1 MPRNADTPDLVV
13 PRTTPSLSRTTG
25 CCVISLMRFSVAT
38 LLGSVA
44 NCLLAPFICQGR
56 YRPAAEPPQ
65 GLEKAHMAARHT
77 GTPLQ
82 RQLAGTATARPTAL
96 DAFRLARRAFLA
108 GARVDM
114 QALARAL
121 NGDRA
126 TVYRWVGSREQLLA
140 EILWSL
146 IDPTIVNL
154 RKTHCHAGQP
164 AVPGQSPAAAVI
176 TGTVRAVIANPGM
189 QRFLDRE
196 GDLALRLLTTK
207 ASDFEARLVALIT
220 DLVIEETSASRL
232 TAAVPVDDLPYVLV
246 RIMESYIYLGLITG
260 EHPDPDRAARVIN
273 ALLPG

>member
-1 MPRNADTPDLVV
+1 
-13 PRTTPSLSRTTG
+13 
-25 CCVISLMRFSVAT
+25 
-38 LLGSVA
+38 
-44 NCLLAPFICQGR
+44 
-56 YRPAAEPPQ
+56 
-65 GLEKAHMAARHT
+65 MAARHI

-82 RQLAGTATARPTAL
+82 RQLAGTTTARPTAL
-96 DAFRLARRAFLA
+96 GAFRLARRTFLA
-108 GARVDM
+108 GTRVDM
-114 QALARAL
+114 QVLARTL
-121 NGDRA
+121 SVDRA

-146 IDPTIVNL
+146 IEPTIANL
-154 RKTHCHAGQP
+154 RKTHCHAGPSAVPGQSP
-164 AVPGQSPAAAVI
+164 AVLGQSPAAAVI
-176 TGTVRAVIANPGM
+176 TDTVRAVIANPGM

-220 DLVIEETSASRL
+220 DLVSEETSAGRL
-232 TAAVPVDDLPYVLV
+232 TAAVPMDDLPYVLV